1 MQYPT
6 DHGSLVFIA
15 TAVKK
20 SPIVDGLLG
29 FTCDM
34 AGPGRR
40 VQFHPEARWPKWS
53 CSASRLLEV
62 PAEQFLRLSETAA
75 LCESS
80 RKGAQIIGIFAVRK
94 SHGLFSE
101 LYCSIPIANRSV
113 RGGCEEPSQIVAR
126 HRVLGRD
133 PCCMLVLGDC
143 IFR

>member
-1 MQYPT
+1 MQSPT

-62 PAEQFLRLSETAA
+62 AGEEVLWRQRNGRSLRKQPQGCADNWN
-75 LCESS
+75 LC
-80 RKGAQIIGIFAVRK
+80 
-94 SHGLFSE
+94 
-101 LYCSIPIANRSV
+101 
-113 RGGCEEPSQIVAR
+113 RGEVAR
-126 HRVLGRD
+126 PARPPLLLRSDRAPERAG
-133 PCCMLVLGDC
+133 
-143 IFR
+143 

>member
-34 AGPGRR
+34 AGSGRR

-62 PAEQFLRLSETAA
+62 PAEQFLSPQRNGRSLRKQPQGCADNWD
-75 LCESS
+75 LCRE
-80 RKGAQIIGIFAVRK
+80 K
-94 SHGLFSE
+94 
-101 LYCSIPIANRSV
+101 
-113 RGGCEEPSQIVAR
+113 VAR
-126 HRVLGRD
+126 PVSRTQLLDSHRESKHPRRSRGAKPNRCEAQG
-133 PCCMLVLGDC
+133 PG
-143 IFR
+143 